1 MKARNEVKR
10 AVCLGLGASC
20 LALVACAGYS
30 DRRDEVHVRFED
42 NVGGAAAAQIF
53 EAGETVRVQVVQFAS
68 DCQLQQFLI
77 GPGST
82 IGRGGGP
89 AGPELRDVRAP
100 DEVQGGKAILSVFR
114 PGHWVVRAQY
124 VHTVL
129 ADAGRGT
136 EPEGEAPA
144 WGEGDLQVGRPLAGG
159 YRFDHVE
166 FASHVTGPGGAS
178 AQVARRPNPAAQETT
193 TTIHWYYDK
202 YSKVDFIWK
211 LYARGPCDT
220 RP

>member
-1 MKARNEVKR
+1 MKREV
-10 AVCLGLGASC
+10 VVSVGASC
-20 LALVACAGYS
+20 LTLAACAGVVN
-30 DRRDEVHVRFED
+30 RPEEVRVRVED
-42 NVGGAAAAQIF
+42 NVGGASAGQISP
-53 EAGETVRVQVVQFAS
+53 AGEAVRVQVAEFAT

-77 GPGST
+77 GPRPAE
-82 IGRGGGP
+82 GRGVEAQGS
-89 AGPELRDVRAP
+89 EVRDVRAP
-100 DEVQGGKAILSVFR
+100 DEVRGGKAILSVFR
-114 PGHWVVRAQY
+114 PGDWVVRAQY

-129 ADAGRGT
+129 TDIGRET

-144 WGEGDLQVGRPLAGG
+144 WGEGDLVIGRPLGGG

-178 AQVARRPNPAAQETT
+178 ARVARRPNLNAQETT
-193 TTIHWYYDK
+193 TTVHWYYDK
-202 YSKVDFIWK
+202 YSKVDFRWK